1 MGDSSFAS
9 GFKTGFGSAFLQF
22 ALERFATFGS
32 FAWRE
37 IGVIWGVE
45 DELRKLQRT
54 YLKIQELVEHM
65 EGSSSRFFNGSK
77 AWQIWFEDMRKLAY
91 DADALLD
98 HVALHLSSYCAERS
112 VNAHQENQVFS
123 MVLSSFNELKLPNK
137 ICKMQEKLE
146 ELAKEM
152 EGLVMIEKF
161 KQEPYKTAPPRSTQF
176 NNFYSTVLFADD
188 KTVVGRERDRE
199 YIVEC
204 LSGKC
209 ERADFSVIPIVGMGG
224 IGKTTFARLIYD
236 DERVCHIFG
245 RRIWVS
251 ISMDFDMVRIA
262 KSIVESATLCA
273 CNLSDLIS
281 LQAMLRDILSRRKFL
296 LVLDDYWSESHADWD
311 VLCSLFRF
319 GSKGSKIIVTT
330 RSTKVSLIVSC
341 SRAYKLDNLSDDDCW
356 KLIEQRTL
364 SIMQTNQNLEPIS
377 RQIAK
382 KCKGLPLVAVTLGCL
397 LRCKSTEEEW
407 HSILESEL
415 WDMPQ
420 TENVFPVLMLSYVQ
434 LPAHLRKCFS
444 YCSIFPQNH
453 EFEVEEVV
461 LLWMAE
467 GFIQPVGARRLE
479 DLGAD
484 YFNDLYSR
492 SFFQQ
497 YKNTWNKKTIYK
509 MHDLIH
515 DMARVVSK
523 DICFHTEYN
532 SSNCYPLFG
541 NACHLSLLHDNNQQ
555 IELKASL
562 KNERL
567 RTFLLMSN
575 NVSNRGE
582 LHPELFQHLQFL
594 RVLGL
599 SNIGIAELPDSIGKL
614 EYLRYL
620 NLSGNPISHLPES
633 MCRLAALQT
642 LKLTNCPQL
651 RDLPKDMKK
660 LANLRHLNFD
670 VKGQLQ
676 SMPLQFGRLTSLQ
689 TLSAYIV
696 GRKEGNGIRELKNM
710 NGLRGSLCIKNIE
723 HVSDLK
729 DAVEA
734 KLGMKTCLDRLE
746 LQWRKL
752 RSGLDPQLLE
762 RRRNEQAQVFA
773 NLQPHENVKELI
785 IENYC
790 GIIYPDWLSQPWRK
804 FTSIRLQG
812 LKYCDNLPSLGQLP
826 FLKYFAISD
835 LPCLK
840 YVDHNFYGTCNA
852 VTFPLLESF
861 QLDDMSGLIHWR
873 NVSNDAM
880 PCLNTFTIQDCPN
893 LISLPPKLLSLLPNS
908 SIRDCGSLQ
917 AIP

>member
-32 FAWRE
+32 VAWRE

-65 EGSSSRFFNGSK
+65 EGSSLRLFDGSK

-91 DADALLD
+91 DADAILD
-98 HVALHLSSYCAERS
+98 HVSLHLSSYCS
-112 VNAHQENQVFS
+112 VNPRQENQVFS

-152 EGLVMIEKF
+152 EGLIMIEKL
-161 KQEPYKTAPPRSTQF
+161 KLDPYKIAPPRF
-176 NNFYSTVLFADD
+176 NSLCSTVLFADD
-188 KTVVGRERDRE
+188 RTVVGRERDRE
-199 YIVEC
+199 HIVDWLCE
-204 LSGKC
+204 KC
-209 ERADFSVIPIVGMGG
+209 EGGDFSIIPIVGMGG
-224 IGKTTFARLIYD
+224 IGKTTLARLVYD
-236 DERVCHIFG
+236 DERVRDVFG

-251 ISMDFDMVRIA
+251 ISMDFDMVRIV
-262 KSIVESATLCA
+262 KSVVESATLCA

-281 LQAMLRDILSRRKFL
+281 LQAMLRDVLSTRKFL

-311 VLCSLFRF
+311 VLCSLLRF
-319 GSKGSKIIVTT
+319 GSKESKIIVTT
-330 RSTKVSLIVSC
+330 RSTKVSSIVSC
-341 SRAYKLDNLSDDDCW
+341 SKAYKLKYLSDDDCW

-364 SIMQTNQNLEPIS
+364 ACMQTNQNLEPIS
-377 RQIAK
+377 KQIAK
-382 KCKGLPLVAVTLGCL
+382 KCKGLPLVAVTLGCV

-415 WDMPQ
+415 WDLPQ
-420 TENVFPVLMLSYVQ
+420 TENVFPILMLSYLH
-434 LPAHLRKCFS
+434 LPAHLRRCFA

-484 YFNDLYSR
+484 YFHDLYSR

-497 YKNTWNKKTIYK
+497 HKNTSNKATYK

-541 NACHLSLLHDNNQQ
+541 NTCHLSLLHDNSHQ

-567 RTFLLMSN
+567 RTFLMMSN
-575 NVSNRGE
+575 NVSSSGE

-599 SNIGIAELPDSIGKL
+599 SNIGIAELPDSVDKL

-620 NLSGNPISHLPES
+620 NLSRNPISHLPES

-651 RDLPKDMKK
+651 RDLPKDMKN
-660 LANLRHLNFD
+660 LANLRHLHFD

-676 SMPLQFGRLTSLQ
+676 SMPLQFGRLTNLQ

-696 GRKEGNGIRELKNM
+696 GRKEGNGIGELKNM
-710 NGLRGSLCIKNIE
+710 NGIRGSLCIKNIE
-723 HVSDLK
+723 HVLDLK

-734 KLGMKTCLDRLE
+734 KLGMKTCLDKLE

-752 RSGLDPQLLE
+752 RSGLDPQLLD
-762 RRRNEQAQVFA
+762 RRRNEQAEVLA
-773 NLQPHENVKELI
+773 NLQPHENVKELVI
-785 IENYC
+785 QNYC
-790 GIIYPDWLSQPWRK
+790 GVIHPDWLSQPWRK
-804 FTSIRLQG
+804 FTNIHLQG

-835 LPCLK
+835 LPSLK

-852 VTFPLLESF
+852 TTFPSLESF
-861 QLDDMSGLIHWR
+861 QLHDMPALLHWR
-873 NVSNDAM
+873 NMNNDAM
-880 PCLNTFTIQDCPN
+880 PCLNTFTIHGCPN
-893 LISLPPKLLSLLPNS
+893 LISLPHKLLSLLPYS
-908 SIRDCGSLQ
+908 SVSDCGSLQ
-917 AIP
+917 AVP